1 MFREGSIGERLSL
14 NGFFNGSLDLGIC
27 GLHMRERERERESKS
42 KSKSKSFETTK
53 PGRMDGTKQHT
64 HTHLVGGFN
73 PSEKNSQLGWLFP
86 IYGKIK
92 NVPNYQPDT
101 HTHIYIYIYNSTIY
115 TAFIETISHWSLP
128 FGFMSASPSCRGSDR
143 VHSLVN
149 NYGPRQLQLVY
160 SH

>member
-27 GLHMRERERERESKS
+27 GLHMRERERASLLRPPNQVGWME
-42 KSKSKSFETTK
+42 
-53 PGRMDGTKQHT
+53 QNNT

-73 PSEKNSQLGWLFP
+73 PSEKNSQLGLLFP
-86 IYGKIK
+86 IYGKMK

-101 HTHIYIYIYNSTIY
+101 HTYIYNSTIY

-149 NYGPRQLQLVY
+149 NYGPRQLQLAY

>member
-27 GLHMRERERERESKS
+27 GLHMRERERESKSKS

-64 HTHLVGGFN
+64 HTPGWWFQPLW
-73 PSEKNSQLGWLFP
+73 KNSQSGWLFP
-86 IYGKIK
+86 LYGKIK

-101 HTHIYIYIYNSTIY
+101 HIYIYNSTIY

-149 NYGPRQLQLVY
+149 NYGPRQLQLAY